1 MQVALEPFKEI
12 WENEQ
17 QTEGFNVGKGG
28 RIMSDRVAHKF
39 GYIRMLLVGLVAL
52 LSVAVPVLS
61 AHENLTQSTV
71 GSVAERQATLPQM
84 AVDAKPGFDVATIK
98 RTDPNISSGTFF
110 TIRGSHIIAVNTN
123 GNDLVSLAYG
133 LHTKQIVNGPPWL
146 LTARFDIDG
155 TPDVEG
161 RPNHDQVKL
170 MIQKLL
176 AARFK
181 LAFHHEQRELAVYAI
196 IIGNNGPKLTKTGR
210 KPSDNTNFS
219 YTNRVV
225 LTVRNATM
233 ADFAD
238 GMQASF
244 IDRPVVDQTGL
255 AGRYD
260 FLLRWTPDE
269 SQSGLGENVPPPADD
284 PNAPPG
290 LYTAIQEQLGLKLV
304 PTKAPVDVLVIDHIE
319 MPSEN

>member
-1 MQVALEPFKEI
+1 
-12 WENEQ
+12 
-17 QTEGFNVGKGG
+17 
-28 RIMSDRVAHKF
+28 MSDRVAHKLL
-39 GYIRMLLVGLVAL
+39 YIRILLVGFAALMTVA
-52 LSVAVPVLS
+52 APVLF
-61 AHENLTQSTV
+61 AHENQTQNAPAP
-71 GSVAERQATLPQM
+71 VAGPQAKLPPM

-98 RTDPNISSGTFF
+98 RSDPDISRGTFF
-110 TIRGSHIIAVNTN
+110 TIRGSHIIAANTN

-155 TPDVEG
+155 IPDVEG
-161 RPNHDQVKL
+161 RPNHNQVKL

-196 IIGNNGPKLTKTGR
+196 VVGKSGPKLTKTDR

-244 IDRPVVDQTGL
+244 MDRPVVDQTGL
-255 AGRYD
+255 TDRYD
-260 FLLRWTPDE
+260 FLLKWTPDE
-269 SQSGLGENVPPPADD
+269 SQSGLGEKVPPPADD

-290 LYTAIQEQLGLKLV
+290 LYTAIQEQLGLKLISSR
-304 PTKAPVDVLVIDHIE
+304 APVDVLVIDHIE

>member
-1 MQVALEPFKEI
+1 
-12 WENEQ
+12 
-17 QTEGFNVGKGG
+17 
-28 RIMSDRVAHKF
+28 MSDRVAYKLV
-39 GYIRMLLVGLVAL
+39 YIRMLLVGFAAL
-52 LSVAVPVLS
+52 ISVAVPVLS
-61 AHENLTQSTV
+61 AHEGLTQNTI
-71 GSVAERQATLPQM
+71 GPVAEPQAKLPPM

-98 RTDPNISSGTFF
+98 RTEPNISSGTFF
-110 TIRGSHIIAVNTN
+110 TIRGSHVIAVNTN

-133 LHTKQIVNGPPWL
+133 LHSKQIVNGPPWL
-146 LTARFDIDG
+146 LTARFDIEG
-155 TPDVEG
+155 VPDVEG

-176 AARFK
+176 ATRFK
-181 LAFHHEQRELAVYAI
+181 LVLHHEQRELAVYAI
-196 IIGNNGPKLTKTGR
+196 IIGKNGPKLTKTDR

-244 IDRPVVDQTGL
+244 MDRPVVNQTGL
-255 AGRYD
+255 TDRYD
-260 FLLRWTPDE
+260 FLLKWTPDG
-269 SQSGLGENVPPPADD
+269 SQSGLGEKMPPPADD
-284 PNAPPG
+284 ANAPPG
-290 LYTAIQEQLGLKLV
+290 LYTAIEEQLGLKLV
-304 PTKAPVDVLVIDHIE
+304 STKAPVDVLVIDHIE

>member
-1 MQVALEPFKEI
+1 MFGRMRER
-12 WENEQ
+12 
-17 QTEGFNVGKGG
+17 TEGFNVRKGG
-28 RIMSDRVAHKF
+28 RIMSDRVARKLD
-39 GYIRMLLVGLVAL
+39 YIRMLLVGLVAL
-52 LSVAVPVLS
+52 MSVAVPVLS
-61 AHENLTQSTV
+61 AHESLTQNIV
-71 GSVAERQATLPQM
+71 GSMAERQAKLPPM

-98 RTDPNISSGTFF
+98 RTDPAISSGTFF
-110 TIRGSHIIAVNTN
+110 TNRGSHIIAVNTN

-133 LHTKQIVNGPPWL
+133 LHTKQIVNGPSWL

-155 TPDVEG
+155 IPDVEG
-161 RPNHDQVKL
+161 RPNHDQVRL

-176 AARFK
+176 ATRFK

-196 IIGNNGPKLTKTGR
+196 IIGYNGPKLTKTDR

-244 IDRPVVDQTGL
+244 MDRPVVDHTGL
-255 AGRYD
+255 TERYD
-260 FLLRWTPDE
+260 FLLKWTPDE
-269 SQSGLGENVPPPADD
+269 SQSGLGEKVSPPADD

-304 PTKAPVDVLVIDHIE
+304 STKAPVDVLVIDHIE

>member
-1 MQVALEPFKEI
+1 M
-12 WENEQ
+12 
-17 QTEGFNVGKGG
+17 
-28 RIMSDRVAHKF
+28 
-39 GYIRMLLVGLVAL
+39 
-52 LSVAVPVLS
+52 
-61 AHENLTQSTV
+61 
-71 GSVAERQATLPQM
+71 AERQAKLPPM
-84 AVDAKPGFDVATIK
+84 AVDANPGFDVATIK
-98 RTDPNISSGTFF
+98 PTDPNISSGPFF
-110 TIRGSHIIAVNTN
+110 TVRGSHIIAVNTN

-155 TPDVEG
+155 IPDAKG

-176 AARFK
+176 ATRFK
-181 LAFHHEQRELAVYAI
+181 LAFHHERREGAVYAI
-196 IIGNNGPKLTKTGR
+196 IIGNGGPKLTKTDR
-210 KPSDNTNFS
+210 KPSDNTTFS

-233 ADFAD
+233 ADFAE

-244 IDRPVVDQTGL
+244 MDRPVVDQTGL
-255 AGRYD
+255 ADRYD

-269 SQSGLGENVPPPADD
+269 SESGLGEKVPLRADD

-290 LYTAIQEQLGLKLV
+290 L
-304 PTKAPVDVLVIDHIE
+304 
-319 MPSEN
+319 

>member
-1 MQVALEPFKEI
+1 
-12 WENEQ
+12 
-17 QTEGFNVGKGG
+17 
-28 RIMSDRVAHKF
+28 MSLRVADKLDYIKRLLF
-39 GYIRMLLVGLVAL
+39 GFVTLIAI
-52 LSVAVPVLS
+52 AVPIIC
-61 AHENLTQSTV
+61 AHANATQNTP
-71 GSVAERQATLPQM
+71 GSQAESQAKLPPM
-84 AVDAKPGFDVATIK
+84 AADATPGFDVATIK
-98 RTDPNISSGTFF
+98 RSDPNISRGTLF
-110 TIRGSHIIAVNTN
+110 TIRGSHIIAANTN

-155 TPDVEG
+155 IPDVGG
-161 RPNHDQVKL
+161 RPNHNQVKL

-181 LAFHHEQRELAVYAI
+181 LVFHHEQRELAVYAI
-196 IIGNNGPKLTKTGR
+196 IVGKNGPKLTKTDR
-210 KPSDNTNFS
+210 RPSDNTNFS

-233 ADFAD
+233 VDFAD

-244 IDRPVVDQTGL
+244 MDRPVVDQTGL
-255 AGRYD
+255 TDRYD
-260 FLLRWTPDE
+260 FLLKWTPDE
-269 SQSGLGENVPPPADD
+269 SQSGIGERGQSPTDD

-304 PTKAPVDVLVIDHIE
+304 STKAPVDVLVIDHIE

>member
-1 MQVALEPFKEI
+1 
-12 WENEQ
+12 
-17 QTEGFNVGKGG
+17 
-28 RIMSDRVAHKF
+28 MSDRVAYKLV
-39 GYIRMLLVGLVAL
+39 YIRRLLVGLVAL
-52 LSVAVPVLS
+52 MSVAVPVLS
-61 AHENLTQSTV
+61 AHESLRQNTV
-71 GSVAERQATLPQM
+71 GPVAESQAKLPPM
-84 AVDAKPGFDVATIK
+84 AAESKPGFDVATIK
-98 RTDPNISSGTFF
+98 RTEPNISSGTFF

-133 LHTKQIVNGPPWL
+133 LHSKQIVNGPPWL

-155 TPDVEG
+155 IPDVEG

-176 AARFK
+176 ATRFK

-196 IIGNNGPKLTKTGR
+196 IIGKNGPKLTKTDR

-244 IDRPVVDQTGL
+244 MDRPVVNQTGL
-255 AGRYD
+255 TDRYD
-260 FLLRWTPDE
+260 FLLKWTPDG
-269 SQSGLGENVPPPADD
+269 SQSGLGEKMPP
-284 PNAPPG
+284 
-290 LYTAIQEQLGLKLV
+290 L
-304 PTKAPVDVLVIDHIE
+304 PT
-319 MPSEN
+319 MPMHHRASTPQFRSNSG

>member
-1 MQVALEPFKEI
+1 
-12 WENEQ
+12 
-17 QTEGFNVGKGG
+17 
-28 RIMSDRVAHKF
+28 MSDNVAHKLF
-39 GYIRMLLVGLVAL
+39 YIRMLVVSFAV
-52 LSVAVPVLS
+52 SMTVTVPVLS
-61 AHENLTQSTV
+61 AHENQTQNTLDP
-71 GSVAERQATLPQM
+71 APKPQAKLSPM

-98 RTDPNISSGTFF
+98 RSDPNISSGTFF
-110 TIRGSHIIAVNTN
+110 TIKGSHIIAANTN

-133 LHTKQIVNGPPWL
+133 LHTNQIVNGPPWL
-146 LTARFDIDG
+146 FTARFDIDG
-155 TPDVEG
+155 IPDVEG
-161 RPNHDQVKL
+161 RPNHNQLKL

-176 AARFK
+176 AVRFK
-181 LAFHHEQRELAVYAI
+181 LVFHHEQRELPVYAI
-196 IIGNNGPKLTKTGR
+196 IVGKNGPKLAKTDR

-244 IDRPVVDQTGL
+244 MDRPVVDKTGL
-255 AGRYD
+255 TDRYD
-260 FLLRWTPDE
+260 FLLKWTPDE
-269 SQSGLGENVPPPADD
+269 SQSGLGEKESLPTDD

-290 LYTAIQEQLGLKLV
+290 LYTALQEQLGLKLI
-304 PTKAPVDVLVIDHIE
+304 PTRAPVDVLVIDHIE